1 MQGNFLIHVA
11 EFEQIRRSGLHYD
24 GINFGLYLFG
34 T

>member
-1 MQGNFLIHVA
+1 MPGHFLILVA
-11 EFEQIRRSGLHYD
+11 EFEQIKCSGLRYK